1 MIRAWFWLEL
11 KWQQVRG
18 GEPGAGEQVHDQ
30 GEELRRQDAE
40 RRLQVAE
47 VRAEVH
53 QEQPPSQVQYDPHAS
68 GSTSTTRPVYNVKLI
83 WPLLFSP
90 SYCKKFHSNLGVVL
104 RHANGI
110 ADSIRTCAPGSCR
123 SMIGLCAQGRR
134 SLACRSHYPNRVEFP
149 AWSSSPTRSCNDAHA
164 SLGNGT
170 AGNYAAGGPATGAG
184 DERAAAERARARMWK
199 PSGCPRPRTRTSSW
213 RAETAAARRRASG
226 VAVWR
231 R

>member
-68 GSTSTTRPVYNVKLI
+68 SSLSLSLSLSTS
-83 WPLLFSP
+83 
-90 SYCKKFHSNLGVVL
+90 
-104 RHANGI
+104 
-110 ADSIRTCAPGSCR
+110 
-123 SMIGLCAQGRR
+123 
-134 SLACRSHYPNRVEFP
+134 
-149 AWSSSPTRSCNDAHA
+149 
-164 SLGNGT
+164 
-170 AGNYAAGGPATGAG
+170 ATLN
-184 DERAAAERARARMWK
+184 
-199 PSGCPRPRTRTSSW
+199 
-213 RAETAAARRRASG
+213 
-226 VAVWR
+226 
-231 R
+231 